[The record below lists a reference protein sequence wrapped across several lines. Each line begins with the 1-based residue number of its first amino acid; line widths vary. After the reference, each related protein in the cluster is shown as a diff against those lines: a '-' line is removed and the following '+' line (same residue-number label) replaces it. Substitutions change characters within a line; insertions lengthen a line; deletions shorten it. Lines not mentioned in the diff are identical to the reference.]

1 MSTTAISSTSASTAA
16 ASTTS
21 AANAATDPSAAQDR
35 FLKLLVAQLSNQD
48 PMNPMDNAAVTS
60 QMAQINTVTGIQQLN
75 QTVKDMTSQYASL
88 QMLQGAAMVGRE
100 VIASGNSLTMSGGA
114 GKGAFDLASDAG
126 NVAVEVTTAGGQ
138 LIDTIRLG
146 ALGAGRHNF
155 DWTPSN
161 YVGTEALNFN
171 VKATQ
176 GTAAVSA
183 TPLVRGTVTSADS
196 VSGSLSLMLPGQKAV
211 AYADIKSIQ

>member
-1 MSTTAISSTSASTAA
+1 MSTTAISSTSASTATT
-16 ASTTS
+16 STTGT
-21 AANAATDPSAAQDR
+21 ANAATDPAAAQDR

-88 QMLQGAAMVGRE
+88 QMLQGATMVGRE

-126 NVAVEVTTAGGQ
+126 SVSVDITTAGGQ
-138 LIDTIRLG
+138 LLDTINLG
-146 ALGAGRHNF
+146 AQSAGRHNF
-155 DWTPSN
+155 DWTPSG
-161 YVGTEALNFN
+161 YAGTDALSFN
-171 VKATQ
+171 VRATQ
-176 GTAAVSA
+176 GTATVSA
-183 TPLVRGTVTSADS
+183 TPLVRGTVTSADN
-196 VSGSLSLMLPGQKAV
+196 VGGSLSLMLPGQKAV
-211 AYADIKSIQ
+211 AYADIQSIQ